1 MRVLKAATIDVWRF
15 FEWRKGFSCA
25 WVSINSQ
32 THCTA
37 SLQSTWA
44 TSAGVEQYNY
54 IHQHSKLDS
63 LLCESNCSLAS
74 PSKSSNDANV
84 TVLFSECAVSASW
97 AQIIAWRNRPAREMS
112 IIEYTILLMDTV
124 KIMKW
129 TFFVCVWL
137 DEASWL
143 HFFAHHVWYGTL
155 VCNQVL
161 KTNHDTCKE
170 DQLF

>member
-44 TSAGVEQYNY
+44 TSTGVERYNY

-74 PSKSSNDANV
+74 PSKSSSEANV
-84 TVLFSECAVSASW
+84 TVLFRECVVSASW
-97 AQIIAWRNRPAREMS
+97 AQIIAWRNRPGREMS
-112 IIEYTILLMDTV
+112 IIEYTILPINGHSKDNEMNLLCMRLIGWSKLTP
-124 KIMKW
+124 
-129 TFFVCVWL
+129 FFRSSCLIWN
-137 DEASWL
+137 ARM
-143 HFFAHHVWYGTL
+143 
-155 VCNQVL
+155 
-161 KTNHDTCKE
+161 
-170 DQLF
+170 